1 MLNCEKTQIFYS
13 TPKIHEFLIRDAKH
27 VHWGQYSGDITLKLQ
42 SNFKCIC

>member
-13 TPKIHEFLIRDAKH
+13 TPKIHEFLIY